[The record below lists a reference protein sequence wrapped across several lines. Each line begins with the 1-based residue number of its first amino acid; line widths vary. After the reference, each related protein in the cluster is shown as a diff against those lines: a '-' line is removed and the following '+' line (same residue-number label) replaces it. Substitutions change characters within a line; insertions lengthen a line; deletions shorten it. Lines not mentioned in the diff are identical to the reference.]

1 MLPCVLARQPGYEC
15 PSIGHYHPRT
25 MSNRRST
32 LSYTSRQALGR
43 GLIRRCP
50 RCGQGR
56 LFSRWFTAP
65 DVCPR
70 CGLSF
75 DRGEGFWL
83 GTMAVNMG
91 ATEATFG
98 AIVVVWLVLVWPDVN
113 WTLLTI
119 VALLLN
125 AVLPLV
131 FYPFAKTTFV
141 AIDLLLRGADVG
153 GRDDPEPDIRLR
165 PVRVNSGSALGWDRA
180 GDAPEEPVR
189 SPDEPG

>member
-1 MLPCVLARQPGYEC
+1 
-15 PSIGHYHPRT
+15 
-25 MSNRRST
+25 MSNRPST
-32 LSYTSRQALGR
+32 LPYTSPQALGR

-56 LFSRWFTAP
+56 LFTRWFTAP
-65 DVCPR
+65 DTCPR

-113 WTLLTI
+113 WTMLTI
-119 VALLLN
+119 VALFLN
-125 AVLPLV
+125 LVLPLL

-153 GRDDPEPDIRLR
+153 GRDDPEPDIRLGPVGAATERASGPDR
-165 PVRVNSGSALGWDRA
+165 PGV
-180 GDAPEEPVR
+180 PEASVR
-189 SPDEPG
+189 SSDEPG